1 MRKEKLRNANTECSE
16 AIESVLPVT
25 TRYSLPSEK
34 HGEQEL
40 LTYHLLSGIGSITSR
55 WMRSEPRRDNDVGR
69 EQGGGRGKGH
79 TTNVV
84 LEYLMGEEELHC
96 DLRLR
101 VVRRSSLHRDS
112 F

>member
-55 WMRSEPRRDNDVGR
+55 WMRSEPIRDNDVGR
-69 EQGGGRGKGH
+69 EQRGGRGEVTRRCCVGLSDGRRG
-79 TTNVV
+79 TP
-84 LEYLMGEEELHC
+84 
-96 DLRLR
+96 LRLR